1 MRAFL
6 GTVTGLLM
14 TLSAGLAQADDT
26 ASVMCEQFAIKGA
39 TKTVEP
45 TPTFRDDFSPK
56 HHAPRNIPIEVK
68 LPDAGPAYVHFP
80 VVQAGT
86 YMVYAS
92 NPQRLDSIELKDG
105 SKLDATKLGAA
116 AGCPD
121 ALPGGLS
128 VVVSDKHVTGPTPI
142 AITFTEGDASTVR
155 LIVSRDPIN

>member
-56 HHAPRNIPIEVK
+56 HHAPRNIPIEVE
-68 LPDAGPAYVHFP
+68 LPDAGRPTFISLSFN
-80 VVQAGT
+80 QAPTWCTHRTRNGST
-86 YMVYAS
+86 AS
-92 NPQRLDSIELKDG
+92 N
-105 SKLDATKLGAA
+105 
-116 AGCPD
+116 
-121 ALPGGLS
+121 
-128 VVVSDKHVTGPTPI
+128 
-142 AITFTEGDASTVR
+142 
-155 LIVSRDPIN
+155 